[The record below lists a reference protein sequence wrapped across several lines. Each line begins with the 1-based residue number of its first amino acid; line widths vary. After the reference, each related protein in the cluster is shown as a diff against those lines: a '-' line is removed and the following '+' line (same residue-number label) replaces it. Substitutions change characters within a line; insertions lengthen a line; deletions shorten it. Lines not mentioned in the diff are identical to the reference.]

1 MITLSHILGL
11 LGQIAI
17 AFTLV
22 VLAQLSQRLGHFAH
36 ARPYYIG
43 HYIAAACIA
52 LGVVVRFYFITR
64 ETESLRA
71 LSNTSLYI
79 LGVDGLPAIG
89 VTIGL
94 VVTWYYWSWLL
105 AERD

>member
-1 MITLSHILGL
+1 MIIFSHILGL

-17 AFTLV
+17 GFALV
-22 VLAQLSQRLGHFAH
+22 VLARLSQRLGHFAH
-36 ARPYYIG
+36 ARPYYMG
-43 HYIAAACIA
+43 HYIAAVCIWSGA
-52 LGVVVRFYFITR
+52 LARFYFITR

-79 LGVDGLPAIG
+79 LGVEGLPAIG